1 VTVDSDDFV
10 LPHDLADKYR
20 DQANLVH
27 AAPPSK
33 KLDTL
38 QRVAQRVAGLV
49 RPDKF
54 PRQQAID
61 RLWVT
66 ADAAGLVRAYG
77 DDVIQ
82 QLLAAAF
89 SDPIFPES
97 VGSQLSAD
105 DQARPTGSEHADLDY
120 SVENVNSR
128 YAVVKVGRSVAIYEE
143 NPNAPVGEKV
153 RMLEPRAFKL
163 WFENTSTSV
172 IVDGRTR
179 WMSHGERW
187 LRDPQRRQY
196 DGVTFFPDPFNAA
209 PTPGYLNLW
218 RGFSYTPATNPDWRK
233 YKTFKEHLLSN
244 LCHGNEDHFHYVFG
258 FFAQMFQEPRNRPGV
273 ALVVRGDK
281 GAGKSKVGE
290 VFGALLGPHHL
301 IVDSPR
307 YVTGTFNAHLWQ
319 CVLLQADEALW
330 AGDKTVEG
338 RLKGLIT
345 APVQQIESKGID
357 PIQLPNY
364 VHLLMTSNADSV
376 VPASKDERRFAAFD
390 ISNDCIGNF
399 NFFAQIDKEMKE
411 GGFEHLLGDLLKF
424 DFHTVDLRRP
434 PQTPALLDQKIE
446 MLDSVDRWWLHCLLR
461 GATTRSSE
469 GWQAVIPTTVL
480 YDDYAAEAERVGHR

>member
-1 VTVDSDDFV
+1 
-10 LPHDLADKYR
+10 
-20 DQANLVH
+20 
-27 AAPPSK
+27 
-33 KLDTL
+33 
-38 QRVAQRVAGLV
+38 
-49 RPDKF
+49 
-54 PRQQAID
+54 
-61 RLWVT
+61 
-66 ADAAGLVRAYG
+66 
-77 DDVIQ
+77 
-82 QLLAAAF
+82 
-89 SDPIFPES
+89 
-97 VGSQLSAD
+97 VGSLLQD
-105 DQARPTGSEHADLDY
+105 DQTRPTGSEHPDQEY
-120 SVENVNSR
+120 NVEKINAR
-128 YAVVKVGRSVAIYEE
+128 YAVVKVGRAVAIYEE
-143 NPNAPVGEKV
+143 NPSAPAGEKV

-163 WFENTSTSV
+163 WFENTSTSL

-196 DGVTFFPDPFNAA
+196 DGVTFFPDLYNAE

-233 YKTFKEHLLSN
+233 YKTFKEHLLTC
-244 LCHGNEDHFHYVFG
+244 LCRGDEDHFRYVFG
-258 FFAQMFQEPRNRPGV
+258 FFAQMFQEPRKRPGV
-273 ALVVRGDK
+273 ALVIRGYK
-281 GAGKSKVGE
+281 GAGKSKIGE

-338 RLKGLIT
+338 RLKGPIT
-345 APVQQIESKGID
+345 ASVQQIESKGID

-390 ISNDCIGNF
+390 ISNDYIGNF

-424 DFHTVDLRRP
+424 DLGSIDLRRP

-446 MLDSVDRWWLHCLLR
+446 MLDSVDRWWLHCLMR
-461 GATTRSSE
+461 GATTRSAE

-480 YDDYAAEAERVGHR
+480 YDDYAAEAERVGHRWKSDEIAFGKRLAKLMKGSAFKKDRATVAVETKTGIQTKERRKCYFLPALPEARSCFERAVGQAIDWPRYDDNTSIVGMDDDVVS